1 MTSRPRS
8 TNTKEGA
15 PFSLIRPFKFRT
27 RGRRV
32 IACPGESFACVCRS
46 FDQRRRN
53 LLIGRGLPDGRRGS
67 GSRVVLGTFACTTRM
82 PEVTVVVMIGV
93 IIGARPVQGV
103 GVGQSLGK
111 VEVEVKLVT
120 PWGS

>member
-1 MTSRPRS
+1 M
-8 TNTKEGA
+8 
-15 PFSLIRPFKFRT
+15 
-27 RGRRV
+27 
-32 IACPGESFACVCRS
+32 
-46 FDQRRRN
+46 
-53 LLIGRGLPDGRRGS
+53 
-67 GSRVVLGTFACTTRM
+67 LGTFACTTRM